1 MVNSVDIVPGNRP
14 GDQSVATIPFF
25 YHFITPTNMHDT
37 WYLLK
42 MEFSEKSRDERCAE
56 ERELV
61 FELAK
66 TLKGHLVFYYRRG
79 FLLTSHERYHHPSRV

>member
-1 MVNSVDIVPGNRP
+1 
-14 GDQSVATIPFF
+14 
-25 YHFITPTNMHDT
+25 MHDT

-42 MEFSEKSRDERCAE
+42 MEFSEKSGGEWCAE

-66 TLKGHLVFYYRRG
+66 TLKGHPFFYYRRG
-79 FLLTSHERYHHPSRV
+79 FLLTSRERYHYPPRV